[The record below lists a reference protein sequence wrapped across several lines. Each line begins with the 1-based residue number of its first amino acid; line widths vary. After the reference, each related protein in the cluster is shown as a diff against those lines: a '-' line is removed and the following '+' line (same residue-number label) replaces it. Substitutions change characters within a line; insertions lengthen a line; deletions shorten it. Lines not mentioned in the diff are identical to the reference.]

1 MQMSEIALP
10 PHLLE
15 ALQMVEVALS
25 GNVPKGQCLV
35 VLENGTVSRT
45 TNEEEAA

>member
-1 MQMSEIALP
+1 MQISEMTLP

-15 ALQMVEVALS
+15 ALQMVEAALL

-35 VLENGTVSRT
+35 VLNDGTISKT
-45 TNEEEAA
+45 TEEEAA

>member
-1 MQMSEIALP
+1 MLQTELILP

-15 ALQMVEVALS
+15 ALQMVEAALQ

-35 VLENGTVSRT
+35 VLENGAVDRT